1 MTDTKQLQV
10 IAQESGLEPSKT
22 EVLLSKFGSY
32 FSEAKEIAQG
42 AKDIVVTDETDI
54 TTMAIAKEKRLDL
67 KRIRVEAEK
76 TRKELKEQSLREG
89 RAIDGIANVIKALIV
104 PVEEHL
110 EAQEKFAERLI
121 AQREADTERNRF
133 NELGKYVDD
142 ASVYSLHP
150 KNLSDEAFEKLL
162 ENSKFAFEAKK
173 KAEEQAEKERIELQ
187 KKKDITYERELT
199 LARYHGFLPDDF
211 QLSLDTTEKEY
222 ESALKFA
229 RDKKAKYE
237 QEQLEI
243 KLQNEKL
250 QKEKER
256 AEKAKAEAEEKLRK
270 EKEAQAEK
278 ERKELLAQRLKE
290 KEAKEAE
297 EARIKAEEE
306 ERRKLLLAPDKDKL
320 LKLVKDIHSV
330 QRPHLESMEASEILE
345 KANDLIIKAVDIINE
360 GVKRL

>member
-1 MTDTKQLQV
+1 MSDTKQLQV

-22 EVLLSKFGSY
+22 EVLLSKFGNY

-42 AKDIVVTDETDI
+42 AKDIVVTDENDI
-54 TTMAIAKEKRLDL
+54 TTMAVAKEKRLDL

-173 KAEEQAEKERIELQ
+173 KAEEQAEAERIENEKKQ
-187 KKKDITYERELT
+187 KLFQDRRFELVKYSDFIEIAELT
-199 LARYHGFLPDDF
+199 VE
-211 QLSLDTTEKEY
+211 TTQAQFEKLKKEAITAY
-222 ESALKFA
+222 EAHQK
-229 RDKKAKYE
+229 E
-237 QEQLEI
+237 QERIRKE
-243 KLQNEKL
+243 NEKL
-250 QKEKER
+250 QAEKEN

-270 EKEAQAEK
+270 EK
-278 ERKELLAQRLKE
+278 LAQQLKE
-290 KEAKEAE
+290 KEAREAE

-306 ERRKLLLAPDKDKL
+306 EKRKLLLAPDKDKL
-320 LKLVKDIHSV
+320 LKLVADIHKV

-345 KANDLIIKAVDIINE
+345 KANDLIIRAVDIINE
-360 GVKRL
+360 GVKKL

>member
-1 MTDTKQLQV
+1 MTDTTQLQV
-10 IAQESGLEPSKT
+10 VAQESGLEPSKT
-22 EVLLSKFGSY
+22 EVLLSKFGGY
-32 FSEAKEIAQG
+32 FAEAKAIAQG
-42 AKDIVVTDETDI
+42 AKDIVVKDETDI

-121 AQREADTERNRF
+121 AQKEADTERYRF
-133 NELGKYVDD
+133 SELSRYVDD

-162 ENSKFAFEAKK
+162 ENSRFAFEAKK

-270 EKEAQAEK
+270 EK
-278 ERKELLAQRLKE
+278 LAQQLKE

-320 LKLVKDIHSV
+320 LRLVKDIHSV

-345 KANDLIIKAVDIINE
+345 KANDLIIRAVDIINE
-360 GVKRL
+360 GIKKL